1 MNCRIIS
8 QERISFDLPVMW
20 LKISTEYDL
29 AYDCELPQCPCS
41 HTGLGERDIA
51 TKIPARQLALD
62 EKITR
67 LHCEEEIDYANN
79 NEKYLNRLIGKRLLS
94 TRISTSTVLP
104 INGNGKELYT
114 IANSL
119 HFEDYRL
126 DINNPITFIPA
137 DKDLESLIGLKVI
150 GTDERKEEAEIIF
163 DNGFKLIVN
172 MRDEVYYDPESMVLN
187 GPNSFCAVWN

>member
-1 MNCRIIS
+1 M
-8 QERISFDLPVMW
+8 
-20 LKISTEYDL
+20 
-29 AYDCELPQCPCS
+29 
-41 HTGLGERDIA
+41 
-51 TKIPARQLALD
+51 
-62 EKITR
+62 
-67 LHCEEEIDYANN
+67 
-79 NEKYLNRLIGKRLLS
+79 IGKRLLS